1 MAVRGNMIARGH
13 IAYPDINCAGQFA
26 WAGHLV
32 VVFRASVK
40 GIEDMNH
47 GVVKLKTVFI
57 AIYIVRLP

>member
-1 MAVRGNMIARGH
+1 
-13 IAYPDINCAGQFA
+13 AYPDINRARQFA